1 MHAEC
6 NDDEADE
13 AVRSQQN
20 DYRDVRRCN
29 EEQDY
34 HSRDAVTR
42 ALKADVARVFAQARR
57 PKTIVGISS
66 ATATSATN
74 AREPLCF
81 SHCGDGQPDEAQQT
95 RHDDDFEVQHSDEQ
109 PDQKSRADVARTLR
123 ADVSALFARAR
134 QTKPLVASAS
144 ATASSATAARESLRV
159 SLDSIPELTADMR
172 IALKR
177 GDAHMSVS
185 DAVAQP
191 EKQPVQATQGSQ
203 PRRAGLMMQRWPS
216 KTKES

>member
-1 MHAEC
+1 M
-6 NDDEADE
+6 
-13 AVRSQQN
+13 
-20 DYRDVRRCN
+20 
-29 EEQDY
+29 
-34 HSRDAVTR
+34 
-42 ALKADVARVFAQARR
+42 RV
-57 PKTIVGISS
+57 
-66 ATATSATN
+66 
-74 AREPLCF
+74 
-81 SHCGDGQPDEAQQT
+81 QPDEAQQT

-109 PDQKSRADVARTLR
+109 PDQKSRADVARRLR

-203 PRRAGLMMQRWPS
+203 PRRAGLMTQRWPS